1 MKVMEMGI
9 KERITD
15 IKKLAEF
22 LKLNLLKQDY
32 PEFARH
38 FKKLKKRRG

>member
-1 MKVMEMGI
+1 MI
-9 KERITD
+9 KEKIVD

-22 LKLNLLKQDY
+22 LKLNLSKRDY